1 MTGLSDFDVMVGRL
15 VNWARW
21 GRQDSN
27 CPDPEAVTA
36 GIYDMGRADRQG
48 EGESGED
55 AEGPADPIDHLD
67 ADLLDG
73 YIMQL
78 RSDHKRSVVVY
89 FYKRRPVYRPLVDEA
104 VRALCDLEDA
114 NQRVNQRMRRA

>member
-1 MTGLSDFDVMVGRL
+1 MTGLSDFDLMVARL

-55 AEGPADPIDHLD
+55 AEGPADPIDHQD
-67 ADLLDG
+67 GQAISDLIDKLGDN
-73 YIMQL
+73 
-78 RSDHKRSVVVY
+78 HKWAIRVY
-89 FYKRRPVYRPLVDEA
+89 FYKRKPVYRPLVDEA

-114 NQRVNQRMRRA
+114 NQRVNQRMRRR